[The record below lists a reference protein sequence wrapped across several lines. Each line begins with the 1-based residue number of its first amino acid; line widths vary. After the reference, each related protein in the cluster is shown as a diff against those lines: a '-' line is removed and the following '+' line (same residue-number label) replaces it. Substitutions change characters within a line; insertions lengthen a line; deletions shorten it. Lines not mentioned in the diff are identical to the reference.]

1 MLQLKKQRESSGFT
15 FLCEVLKVLVSIIFE
30 NICASKSASEKE
42 HHNDEKFG
50 MKAHCK
56 HFSYGF

>member
-15 FLCEVLKVLVSIIFE
+15 FLSEVLKVLVSNIFE
-30 NICASKSASEKE
+30 NICVSKSASEKE